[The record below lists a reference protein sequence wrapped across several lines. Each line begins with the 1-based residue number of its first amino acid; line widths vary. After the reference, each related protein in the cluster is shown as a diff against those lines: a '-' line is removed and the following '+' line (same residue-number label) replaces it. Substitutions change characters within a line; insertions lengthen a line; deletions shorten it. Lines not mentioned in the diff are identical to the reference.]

1 LEREMNEGAMLLELE
16 QNRGTGRGRG
26 DEDEEDGMHDMWDP
40 LTE

>member
-1 LEREMNEGAMLLELE
+1 LEREINEGAMLLELE

-26 DEDEEDGMHDMWDP
+26 DDDEEDGMHDMWDP